1 MCKYVHMTGGT
12 SVFLHP
18 IPLFVVGKVK
28 IQKQLNS
35 AHNNYKGIMKQY
47 VISLWFEKKLF

>member
-1 MCKYVHMTGGT
+1 MTGGT